1 MRISYDPEVD
11 ALYIRFFDRPIEAIT
26 QRLTEDVAI
35 NYAADGRISGIEVL
49 DASDYIF
56 TDDVERRIEVDNLLA
71 VSSSF
76 RQEATSGLALHE
88 PSPDYNDT
96 DTSQ

>member
-11 ALYIRFFDRPIEAIT
+11 ALYIRFFDGPIEAIT

-35 NYAADGRISGIEVL
+35 NYASDGRISGIEVL

-56 TDDVERRIEVDNLLA
+56 TDDVEKRIEVDNLLA

-76 RQEATSGLALHE
+76 RQEANPGLALHE
-88 PSPDYNDT
+88 PPPDYDDT
-96 DTSQ
+96 DGSR